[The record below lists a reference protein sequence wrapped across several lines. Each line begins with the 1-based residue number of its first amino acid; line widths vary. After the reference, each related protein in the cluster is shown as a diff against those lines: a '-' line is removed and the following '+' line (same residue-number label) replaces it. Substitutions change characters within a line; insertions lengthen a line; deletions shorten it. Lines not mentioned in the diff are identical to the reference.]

1 MYDEV
6 TMREATESTMGNA
19 APKAVNGSVSASA
32 DALMVLQRELV
43 EVQRILDDVVERSGP
58 AREAIGH
65 LIGSGG
71 KKIRPMLTLLA
82 AGTIHEGD
90 GDFPTGIAAAS
101 ELVHTASLLHDDVL
115 DEGVQRRGMPTA
127 RLVFSNS
134 VSILSGDHCLASA
147 VKLIQSADTGVV
159 LTESLD
165 MIQSLVGGELIQ
177 LETKGELTVD
187 ENRYRQI
194 CELKTASLFVWAAR
208 SGARLAGGTD
218 EQIEAFGKMARA
230 MGIGFQ
236 MQDDLLDLTG
246 DERFGKRLLDDLREG
261 RMTLPVIIAAQRD
274 PKLVEML
281 RDLFERKDDADPNS
295 LKEFRA
301 AVLATGADDAVSAEV
316 QGLTDEALAHLE
328 LVPDN
333 AFRQL
338 IIDRIEALAG
348 RDV

>member
-1 MYDEV
+1 
-6 TMREATESTMGNA
+6 MGNA
-19 APKAVNGSVSASA
+19 APKAVDESVSRAA
-32 DALMVLQRELV
+32 DALMQLQQELQT
-43 EVQRILDDVVERSGP
+43 VQSHLDTVVANSGP
-58 AREAIGH
+58 AEHAIGH
-65 LIGSGG
+65 LIASGG

-82 AGTIHEGD
+82 AGTIHNGD
-90 GDFPTGIAAAS
+90 GNWPTQIAAAS

-115 DEGVQRRGMPTA
+115 DEGVQRRGIPTA
-127 RLVFSNS
+127 RMVYSNS

-147 VKLIQSADTGVV
+147 VKLIQSVDTGVV

-165 MIQSLVGGELIQ
+165 MIQQLVGGELIQ
-177 LETKGELTVD
+177 LETKGQLTVD

-208 SGARLAGGTD
+208 SGARLAGATD
-218 EQIEAFGKMARA
+218 EQVEAFGKMARA

-246 DERFGKRLLDDLREG
+246 DQRFGKRLLDDLREG

-295 LKEFRA
+295 LKSFRT
-301 AVLATGADDAVSAEV
+301 AVLATGAHEVVAAEV

-328 LVPDN
+328 LVPAN
-333 AFRQL
+333 AYRQL
-338 IIDRIEALAG
+338 IIDRIEALAA

>member
-1 MYDEV
+1 
-6 TMREATESTMGNA
+6 MGNA
-19 APKAVNGSVSASA
+19 APKAVDESVSRSA
-32 DALMVLQRELV
+32 EALMSLQRELSV
-43 EVQRILDDVVERSGP
+43 VQQHLDAVVDRSGP

-71 KKIRPMLTLLA
+71 KRIRPMLTLLA
-82 AGTIHEGD
+82 AGTIHNGAGTFSTE
-90 GDFPTGIAAAS
+90 IAAAS

-115 DEGVQRRGMPTA
+115 DEGVQRRGLPTA

-147 VKLIQSADTGVV
+147 VKLIQGADTGPV

-165 MIQSLVGGELIQ
+165 MIQDLVGGELIQ
-177 LETKGELTVD
+177 LETKGGLTVD
-187 ENRYRQI
+187 ENHYRQI

-208 SGARLAGGTD
+208 SGARLAGGND

-230 MGIGFQ
+230 MGIAFQ

-274 PKLVEML
+274 PKLVDML
-281 RDLFERKDDADPNS
+281 KDLFERKDDADPGS
-295 LKEFRA
+295 LRAFRE
-301 AVLATGADDAVSAEV
+301 AVIATGADELVAAEV
-316 QGLTDEALAHLE
+316 QGLTDEALVYLDV
-328 LVPDN
+328 VPSN
-333 AFRQL
+333 AYRQL